1 MSGPLAARGGALHR
15 RAILYLL
22 AAAAMSFAAPGWA
35 ASTISRVEVT
45 GDTGRMVVQ
54 LTTDAQEPLKYT
66 AFTLTNPP
74 RLVFDLA
81 EVKLAPEVVTS
92 YQVDATEVKQVR
104 LGQFSLNP
112 DVTRVVVDLRG
123 GSTPPF
129 EVTPGG
135 AAGETLIAIGKGG
148 PVVLGS
154 PEVRKVEGAVL
165 VRLAGAGH
173 LSCEVGRLAG
183 PPRVFFDLVGASAGK
198 GFAQDCEEA
207 PLRQIRIG
215 QQEPVNGQ
223 PVARVVME
231 LRREQAHSIYSEGD
245 DLVIALGPQ
254 AWALPLP
261 EYHGSGKLRGKTIVV
276 DPGHGGEDIG
286 APAGYGRPPK
296 GPYEKDIV
304 LDLAQRLV
312 CVLEAEGATV
322 KMTREDDT
330 YIALQERA
338 AIANRLKADALVS
351 LHCNSF
357 HKPNTLRGTS
367 VYYDH
372 PHSKEF
378 ARLVQQEMIASLG
391 TVDKGVRNANFAVI
405 RRTVGPGILIETA
418 FINHESDRARLVNPY
433 FRERAAR
440 AIVKGLVQ
448 FLCEETAGRVET
460 E

>member
-1 MSGPLAARGGALHR
+1 MSGPLAARGGALQR

-22 AAAAMSFAAPGWA
+22 VTAAIFLTAPVWA
-35 ASTISRVEVT
+35 ASNISQVKVA
-45 GDTGRMVVQ
+45 GDKGKLVVQ
-54 LTTDAQEPLKYT
+54 LTTDAPSPLKYK
-66 AFTLTNPP
+66 AFSLTDPP

-81 EVKLAPEVVTS
+81 ETKLDSAVPTAFSVDTNEVT
-92 YQVDATEVKQVR
+92 QVR
-104 LGQFSLNP
+104 LGQFSLDP
-112 DVTRVVVDLRG
+112 DITRVVVDLRD
-123 GSTPPF
+123 STTPPWQI
-129 EVTPGG
+129 TPGEIT
-135 AAGETLIAIGKGG
+135 GEILLTVGKGPIKLG
-148 PVVLGS
+148 P
-154 PEVRKVEGAVL
+154 PEVKKVEGAVL
-165 VRLAGAGH
+165 VRLAGAGN
-173 LSCEVGRLAG
+173 LTCEVGRLAV
-183 PPRVFFDLVGASAGK
+183 PPRVYFDILGASAGE
-198 GFAQDCEEA
+198 GLTQDCDA
-207 PLRQIRIG
+207 TPLRQIRIG

-223 PVARVVME
+223 PVARVVIE
-231 LRREQAHSIYSEGD
+231 LRRELAHSIYTEGE

-261 EYHGSGKLRGKTIVV
+261 EYRGAGRLRGKTIVV

-304 LDLAQRLV
+304 LDLAKRLAH
-312 CVLEAEGATV
+312 VLEAEGATV

-330 YIALQERA
+330 YIALPERA
-338 AIANRLKADALVS
+338 AIANRLRADALIS

-378 ARLVQQEMIASLG
+378 ARLVQNEMIASLG
-391 TVDKGVRNANFAVI
+391 TVDKGIRNANFAVI
-405 RRTVGPGILIETA
+405 RRTLGPGILIETA
-418 FINHESDRARLVNPY
+418 FINHDEDRARLINPN

-440 AIVKGLVQ
+440 AIVKGLTK
-448 FLCEETAGRVET
+448 FFCEESTGRDEK